1 MKHIDFT
8 ERRVALWLRT
18 AGLAALALSA
28 LALGTGCHNHED
40 SPTLKEARALN
51 AETETLAREFG
62 NRLDLVNEELQTLLA
77 ATESPDSLDAMRLRK
92 RLGEVEALA
101 AAYQAWGANQVLLPG
116 ATCNHDH
123 GDGHAH
129 NHGTSLDELSDAD
142 HLELQR
148 AIRAELE
155 GLMSKLDNVR
165 P

>member
-62 NRLDLVNEELQTLLA
+62 NRLDLVNEEFQTLLA
-77 ATESPDSLDAMRLRK
+77 ATESADSLDAMRLRK

-123 GDGHAH
+123 GDGH

-142 HLELQR
+142 HLELQK
-148 AIRAELE
+148 AIRGELE